1 MKKKL
6 FLRLCL
12 MMSVVIFIYAC
23 RTDHLPENETSYTNS
38 SKFQLTSKRI
48 SLDDAKHKVQIL
60 PELNKVETGLKNSK
74 TNINGKVIEYGNGVS
89 IDTNDVI
96 YIENGPNYHTYTF
109 HIKRENAP
117 ADAPVENLVLSPI
130 ADGTYKEVLVS
141 YHLTPAEKE
150 TLNNGGLVDTKGK
163 TIITELADGTYSP
176 LAKGMTSCGWTE
188 TYTIV
193 GCSDVHNGVSTH
205 NAGNVESWGG
215 CKADRKPGLYMTMTY
230 RCDFTGMT
238 DDIGNPSNPGGSSG
252 SSGGG
257 SSTGEPGSDN
267 DNNDPGNNTSP
278 CPNGGTLT
286 SPPTLTTDPGDGNCS
301 GIPTQINLPDRKTPC
316 EKTKA
321 LLEDPVVKANIDSL
335 EAQSKKTGDDKGEK
349 AFLYTNDNVSSDII
363 GGEDHE
369 VDLTGYYGYKGIYH
383 NHTPYGTKMLAPYDI
398 RALYRTIVYK
408 MTSAVSPKEAFVGMV
423 AYETCNC
430 PPDNFIYHNY
440 LLRFN
445 GDISNTGAI
454 ANLSKEEI
462 QKYRDDYGAQEMK
475 LLKNP
480 SLRTGSIFS
489 NLNAQG
495 LEQLF
500 FKTLANMNIDPN
512 QIVLQKIEKDGT
524 INNINLNSDG
534 TTTPVPCPK

>member
-1 MKKKL
+1 MKKNL
-6 FLRLCL
+6 LLRLCL
-12 MMSVVIFIYAC
+12 ILLVFLTIYSC
-23 RTDHLPENETSYTNS
+23 RTDHLPEQEKYNNS

-48 SLDDAKHKVQIL
+48 SLNESKHRSALV
-60 PELNKVETGLKNSK
+60 PELEKAEAAFKNSK
-74 TNINGKVIEYGNGVS
+74 TSVNGRVIDYGNGVS
-89 IDTNDVI
+89 IDTNNVI

-109 HIKRENAP
+109 HIKRENALP
-117 ADAPVENLVLSPI
+117 DDPVENLVLSPMT
-130 ADGTYKEVLVS
+130 DGTYKEVLVS

-150 TLNNGGLVDTKGK
+150 TLNNGGLIDTKGK
-163 TIITELADGTYSP
+163 TIITELTNGTYSP
-176 LAKGMTSCGWTE
+176 LAKGMTACGWTE

-193 GCSDVHNGVSTH
+193 GCSDIHNGVSTH
-205 NAGNVESWGG
+205 NAGNVESWEG

-230 RCDFTGMT
+230 RCDFSGMT

-257 SSTGEPGSDN
+257 SSTGESGSDN

-278 CPNGGTLT
+278 CPNGGALT

-301 GIPTQINLPDRKTPC
+301 GIPTQINLPDRTTPC

-321 LLEDPVVKANIDSL
+321 LLEDPVVKAKIDSL

-349 AFLYTNDNVSSDII
+349 AFLYTNDSGSSDII
-363 GGEDHE
+363 EGEDHE
-369 VDLTGYYGYKGIYH
+369 VNLTGYSGYNGIYH
-383 NHTPYGTKMLAPYDI
+383 NHTPYGTKMLAPNDI

-408 MTSAVSPKEAFVGMV
+408 MTPAVSPKEAFVGMV

-430 PPDNFIYHNY
+430 PPNNYIYHHY

-445 GDISNTGAI
+445 GDISKTGAI
-454 ANLSKEEI
+454 ANISEEEI
-462 QKYRDDYGAQEMK
+462 EKLRDDYRK
-475 LLKNP
+475 LRIDLLKIP
-480 SLRTGSIFS
+480 SLRTGPSIVS
-489 NLNAQG
+489 ELNAQG
-495 LEQLF
+495 LEQLL
-500 FKTLANMNIDPN
+500 FKTLEKMNIDPS
-512 QIVLQKIEKDGT
+512 QIILQKIEKNGT